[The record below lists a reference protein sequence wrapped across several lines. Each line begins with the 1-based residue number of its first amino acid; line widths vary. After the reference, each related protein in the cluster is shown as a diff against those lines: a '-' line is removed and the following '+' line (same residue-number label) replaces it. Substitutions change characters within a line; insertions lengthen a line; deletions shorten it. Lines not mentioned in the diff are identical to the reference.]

1 MPKRLPVLASFL
13 LLAGGLA
20 ASARDFRVNQLP
32 NGSVFRCATCHVSA
46 GGGGARNAFGQAV
59 QAITGSANRAFWSPT
74 LAALDSDGDGFA
86 NGVELRDPEGDG
98 SVTPGAVFNPGSAAS
113 RPPTPPNQPPT
124 VAITLPANGTAFT
137 APAVTDVVVEAADSD
152 GTVARVEF
160 LDGATLLGVRTSPPF
175 VLRVD
180 WPLGAHTI
188 TARAV
193 DDDGATNI
201 SAAVT
206 ITVDAPAAPA
216 FTALQRAGN
225 GVALTWTGGG
235 GPFVLQT
242 RPSLDDPW
250 CTLLPVTAAR
260 ALPAESRRE
269 AAFYRIAD
277 LAESGPLSLTAF
289 LAGAAERPTPVATD
303 GTGTATLTLTRGTLT
318 FNIEYVG
325 LGGPAIM
332 AHIHGAATAAGTGG
346 IIIDLAPFHAGVFG
360 TSGTFAGSVPLTPE
374 QKAVLLGGLSYVN
387 IHTDAHQ
394 DGEIRGQITPVAYR
408 ARLDGAGERPDP
420 VATPARGG
428 GAFQLVTNRL
438 GFTIEYAGLKSPAI
452 MAHLHGP
459 AGPEQT
465 GDVLVDLAPFHA
477 GPLAAAGVFTGSVT
491 LDAAQLAA
499 LVDGL
504 IYVNIHTTNHPGGEI
519 RGQVLADPVGPPAGS
534 P

>member
-1 MPKRLPVLASFL
+1 MPKHLPVLASFL

-32 NGSVFRCATCHVSA
+32 NGSVFRCATCHFSA
-46 GGGGARNAFGQAV
+46 SGGGARNAFGLAV

-98 SVTPGAVFNPGSAAS
+98 TATAGTVFNPGSAAS
-113 RPPTPPNQPPT
+113 RPPPANVPPT
-124 VAITLPANGTAFT
+124 VAITLPANGAVFT

-160 LDGATLLGVRTSPPF
+160 LNGTTLLGVRTNPPF

-180 WPLGAHTI
+180 WPLGGHVL

-193 DDDGATNI
+193 DDDGATNT
-201 SAAVT
+201 SDTVT
-206 ITVDAPAAPA
+206 ITVNAPDAPALATIA
-216 FTALQRAGN
+216 RGGN

-235 GPFVLQT
+235 GPFAVQT

-260 ALPAESRRE
+260 ALPTESQRD
-269 AAFYRIAD
+269 AAFYRVAD
-277 LAESGPLSLTAF
+277 LAESGPVTLTAF
-289 LAGAAERPTPVATD
+289 LAGAAERPTPVVTAA
-303 GTGTATLTLTRGTLT
+303 TGTAALTLTRNTLT
-318 FNIEYVG
+318 FTMEYAG

-332 AHIHGAATAAGTGG
+332 AHIHGAATAAETGG
-346 IIIDLAPFHAGVFG
+346 IIIDLEPFNGGAFG
-360 TSGTFAGSVPLTPE
+360 TSGTLAGSVVLTPE
-374 QKAVLLGGLSYVN
+374 QKAVLLSGLSYVN
-387 IHTDAHQ
+387 IHTDANQ
-394 DGEIRGQITPVAYR
+394 GGEIRGQITPAAFQ
-408 ARLDGAGERPDP
+408 ARLDGASERPAP
-420 VATPARGG
+420 VSTPARGS

-438 GFTIEYAGLKSPAI
+438 DFTIEYADLKGPAV

-465 GDVLVDLAPFHA
+465 ASILVDLAPFHA
-477 GPLAAAGVFTGSVT
+477 GPLASAGVFTGSVT

-504 IYVNIHTTNHPGGEI
+504 IYVNIHTAGHPGGEI
-519 RGQVLADPVGPPAGS
+519 RGQVLADPVGPPAGA